1 MWKKEGVCLS
11 EQYDLRKSEKGIGQL
26 YPILEDK
33 DGDVID
39 GFHREEADKNWKRM
53 RLEHIDT
60 EEKKLVARLVANF
73 HRRQVTREE
82 KQEWINGLAE
92 IYKKQGLK
100 VRRGIKTEK
109 GGYRLNEI
117 TQKIVEV
124 TGLEITTVRDYISPA
139 YKQTESAHKMQ
150 ETRVPASQVI
160 EKAFRQRDY
169 GKRLVERH
177 REEVLA
183 EEKPK
188 IEREV
193 KAKLVRDRE
202 FQREV
207 LEEISKPQTVKPSDP
222 CPSGV
227 CELPPIM
234 DGGEPL
240 DVVGERLEL
249 FWKNNPECKC
259 KDCKHYGE
267 CGVIR

>member
-1 MWKKEGVCLS
+1 MS

-26 YPILEDK
+26 YPILEAK
-33 DGDVID
+33 DGEVID
-39 GFHREEADKNWKRM
+39 GFHRKEADKNWKRM
-53 RLEHIDT
+53 RLKHIDT
-60 EEKKLVARLVANF
+60 QEKKLVARLVANF

-82 KQEWINGLAE
+82 KEEWINGLAE

-100 VRRGIKTEK
+100 AGKTK
-109 GGYRLNEI
+109 QKNQIIAEI
-117 TQKIVEV
+117 SDV
-124 TGLEITTVRDYISPA
+124 TGIPENTVRYYLKAEYKSQIPA
-139 YKQTESAHKMQ
+139 NIAEIHQP
-150 ETRVPASQVI
+150 RVPASQRI
-160 EKAFRQRDY
+160 FTQFFHIA
-169 GKRLVERH
+169 GKDAAKSLVARH

-193 KAKLVRDRE
+193 KTKLVKDRE
-202 FQREV
+202 FQRQV
-207 LEEISKPQTVKPSDP
+207 LAEISKPQIGKPSDP

-249 FWKNNPECKC
+249 FWKNNPDCKC
-259 KDCKHYGE
+259 KDCKHYEE